1 MTSDA
6 IAEPTAKHAPHK
18 WLVLAIVAMTQ
29 LVVVLDGT
37 IVSISLPHAQI
48 DLGMSD
54 VQRQWVVTAYALAFG
69 SLLLLGGRI
78 ADFWGRK
85 RTYILGLVGFGI
97 ASAYGGLIESG
108 AELIAAR
115 ALQGVFA
122 ALMAPAALAIL
133 TITFPRG
140 RERNTAFAVFG
151 AIAGMGAAIGLLLGG
166 VLTEYASWRWCLL
179 VNVPIVIVVA
189 LAAAF
194 LLQESKAH
202 GDTKL
207 DILGTVLVVLG
218 LASLVY
224 GFTKAE
230 EGWDRVDV
238 WLFLAASVVLLVAFF
253 VWQSRAPHPM
263 LPLRI
268 LNRTRGGAF
277 LMQMVAGAT
286 MVGAMLYLTFHMQI
300 VLGFSPL
307 HTGLGMVVQTVAI
320 SATAPIATKLLPKF
334 GPRPFLI
341 AGPLIA
347 AAAMLYLSQITV
359 DGSYWTQVLPGLVV
373 NGIGM
378 ALLFIPVQNLSLLG
392 VDPHDAGAASATGN
406 ASNQIGAS
414 VGLAVFTTIYAE
426 ITAGSHNPAD
436 LVSGYHAVFHGAAI
450 VLVIGSV
457 IAFTMIRGTK
467 EQLMPGMDA
476 RA

>member
-1 MTSDA
+1 
-6 IAEPTAKHAPHK
+6 
-18 WLVLAIVAMTQ
+18 MTQ

-37 IVSISLPHAQI
+37 IVSISLPQAQLEL
-48 DLGMSD
+48 DMTD
-54 VQRQWVVTAYALAFG
+54 VQRQWVVTAYALTFG

-85 RTYILGLVGFGI
+85 RTYILGLAGFGI
-97 ASAYGGLIESG
+97 ASAYGGLIHTG
-108 AELIAAR
+108 NELIIAR
-115 ALQGVFA
+115 GLQGVFA
-122 ALMAPAALAIL
+122 ALMAPSALAIL

-151 AIAGMGAAIGLLLGG
+151 AVAGMGAAVGLLLGG

-179 VNVPIVIVVA
+179 VNVPIVIIVA
-189 LAAAF
+189 LAAAY
-194 LLQESKAH
+194 LLQESKAE

-207 DILGTVLVVLG
+207 DVLGTVLVVTGLG
-218 LASLVY
+218 SVVY

-230 EGWDRVDV
+230 EGWDQAAA
-238 WLFLAASVVLLVAFF
+238 WIFLGAGVALLVAFF
-253 VWQSRAPHPM
+253 GWQARAPHPM

-268 LNRTRGGAF
+268 LNRTRSGAF

-300 VLGFSPL
+300 VLGLTPL

-320 SATAPIATKLLPKF
+320 SATVPVVTRLLPRF
-334 GPRPFLI
+334 GPRPFMI
-341 AGPLIA
+341 IGPLIA
-347 AAAMLYLSQITV
+347 AGAMLFLTRVTV
-359 DGSYWTQVLPGLVV
+359 SGSYWTEVMPSLIV

-378 ALLFIPVQNLSLLG
+378 AMLFVPVQNLSLLG

-406 ASNQIGAS
+406 ASNQVGAS
-414 VGLAVFTTIYAE
+414 IGLAVFTTIYAE
-426 ITAGSHNPAD
+426 VTAGSHEPAV
-436 LVSGYHAVFHGAAI
+436 LVDGYHAVFRTGAI
-450 VLVIGSV
+450 VLFIGSI

-467 EQLMPGMDA
+467 EQLMPGMD
-476 RA
+476 RRS

>member
-1 MTSDA
+1 MSSLMTNRDH
-6 IAEPTAKHAPHK
+6 PKRK
-18 WLVLAIVAMTQ
+18 WLVLTIVAMTQ

-37 IVSISLPHAQI
+37 IVSIALPQAQI
-48 DLGMSD
+48 QLGMSD

-85 RTYILGLVGFGI
+85 RTYILGLVGFGA
-97 ASAYGGLIESG
+97 ASAYGGLIHTG
-108 AELIAAR
+108 AELVLAR
-115 ALQGVFA
+115 GLQGIFA

-133 TITFPRG
+133 TITFPHG
-140 RERNTAFAVFG
+140 RERNTAFAIFG
-151 AIAGMGAAIGLLLGG
+151 AIAGMGAAIGLLMGG

-179 VNVPIVIVVA
+179 VNVPIVITVA
-189 LAAAF
+189 IAAAY
-194 LLQESKAH
+194 LLNESKAH

-207 DILGTVLVVLG
+207 DIVGALLVTSGLG
-218 LASLVY
+218 SLVY
-224 GFTKAE
+224 GFTLAE
-230 EGWDRVDV
+230 KGWDHAPV
-238 WLFLAASVVLLVAFF
+238 WAFLALSAVLLVSFF
-253 VWQSRAPHPM
+253 VWQSSSRHPL

-277 LMQMVAGAT
+277 LLQMVAGAT

-307 HTGLGMVVQTVAI
+307 HTGLAMVVQTVAI
-320 SATAPIATKLLPKF
+320 SATAPVVTKLLPRF

-347 AAAMLYLSQITV
+347 ASAMVFLSRVTV
-359 DGSYWTQVLPGLVV
+359 GGSYWTEIMPALIV
-373 NGIGM
+373 NGVGM
-378 ALLFIPVQNLSLLG
+378 ALLFVPVQNLALLG

-426 ITAGSHNPAD
+426 VTSGSHNPAD
-436 LVSGYHAVFHGAAI
+436 LVSGYHSVFHSSAVVLALGA
-450 VLVIGSV
+450 L

-467 EQLMPGMDA
+467 SQLMPGMEHK
-476 RA
+476 R

>member
-1 MTSDA
+1 MTSQETERPA
-6 IAEPTAKHAPHK
+6 NHK
-18 WLVLAIVAMTQ
+18 WLVLLIVAMTQ

-85 RTYILGLVGFGI
+85 RTYIVGLVGFGI
-97 ASAYGGLIESG
+97 ASAYGGLIDTG

-140 RERNTAFAVFG
+140 RDRNTAFAVFG
-151 AIAGMGAAIGLLLGG
+151 AVAGMGAAIGLLLGG
-166 VLTEYASWRWCLL
+166 VLTEYTSWRWCLL
-179 VNVPIVIVVA
+179 VNVPIVIIVA
-189 LAAAF
+189 IFAAF
-194 LLQESKAH
+194 LLSESKAH

-207 DILGTVLVVLG
+207 DILGTILVVAG

-224 GFTKAE
+224 GFTEAE
-230 EGWDRVDV
+230 KGWDNPVV
-238 WLFLAASVVLLVAFF
+238 WLFIAVAIVLLAGFF
-253 VWQSRAPHPM
+253 YWQSRAPHPM

-277 LMQMVAGAT
+277 LLQMIAGAT

-320 SATAPIATKLLPKF
+320 SIVAPTATKLLPKI

-341 AGPLIA
+341 VGPIIA
-347 AAAMLYLSQITV
+347 AVAMLYLTQITA
-359 DGSYWTQVLPGLVV
+359 DGSYWTQIMPALIV

-378 ALLFIPVQNLSLLG
+378 ALIFVPLQNLSLLG

-406 ASNQIGAS
+406 ASNQVGAS

-426 ITAGSHNPAD
+426 VTAGAKSPAD
-436 LVSGYHAVFHGAAI
+436 FVPGYHAVFFAAVI
-450 VLVIGSV
+450 VLLLGTLV
-457 IAFTMIRGTK
+457 AATMIRGTK
-467 EQLMPGMDA
+467 EQLMPGMDQKN
-476 RA
+476 